1 MREVG
6 VVLKKKDIELYFQKY
21 ITIANKELE
30 KKRINNSLN
39 ALFHASALQHL
50 FNFELQNVM
59 IEEIIKRIATTNFSN
74 MEYNA
79 KKCIILFDSIC
90 SSNIA
95 LSMQYLIS
103 LKDFDYKIIYVLK
116 PFKSITLATELIAYA
131 KAHSY
136 SVEIIEDNSQN
147 GINQIREIVNKY
159 KPEKILLHLANPDVY
174 AAVAFSNIK
183 SAQKYYINHGDEQF
197 WVGTGIADYVLEF
210 RGMGLDATVRHR
222 GIPEERCLVNPYFPI
237 LKSTAFQGFEFAIPN
252 DAFVIFSGG
261 RFVKVYSES
270 GKFLDVVRV
279 ILEKY
284 PNTFFIFAGSGD
296 KTAMLNYIEKHELSA
311 RWKVIGYRSD
321 LLEMMKNVDLYL
333 GTYPQS
339 GALMAQYAAAAGT
352 PIIEMDTNNG
362 GVTEDM
368 LPKLKGWT
376 VTMNSWEAYFK
387 RVDKLITDKDF
398 RENFAEA
405 LKSSLVT
412 EKEFQENLLEILTTQ
427 KSSVNFVR
435 RETNIELRSQRL
447 LEAENGYLHR
457 VPGLM
462 SNKLVLKYYPL
473 TALHN
478 ILNYFRYKVFN

>member
-1 MREVG
+1 M
-6 VVLKKKDIELYFQKY
+6 VLKKKDIELYFQKY

-30 KKRINNSLN
+30 KKRIDNSLN

-50 FNFELQNVM
+50 FNFKLQDSM
-59 IEEIIKRIATTNFSN
+59 IEDIIKRIATTSFSN
-74 MEYNA
+74 MEYNTE
-79 KKCIILFDSIC
+79 KCIVLFDSIC

-103 LKDFDYKIIYVLK
+103 LRDSNYKIIYVLK
-116 PFKSITLATELIAYA
+116 PFKSITFATELIDYA
-131 KAHSY
+131 TEHLY
-136 SVEIIEDNSQN
+136 GVEVIEDNSIK
-147 GINQIREIVNKY
+147 GISQIREIINKY
-159 KPEKILLHLANPDVY
+159 KPEKILLHFANPDVY

-210 RGMGLDATVRHR
+210 RGMGLDTSIRHR
-222 GIPEERCLVNPYFPI
+222 RIPEDRCLVNPYFPI
-237 LKSTAFQGFEFAIPN
+237 LKSTSFQGFEFAIPN

-270 GKFLDVVRV
+270 GKFLEVIRI

-284 PNTFFIFAGSGD
+284 PNAFFIFAGAGD
-296 KTAMLNYIEKHELSA
+296 KKPMLDYIEKHGFSD

-321 LLEMMKNVDLYL
+321 LLEMMKNIDLYL

-352 PIIEMDTNNG
+352 PIVEMDTNNG

-368 LPKLKGWT
+368 LPKLKDWT
-376 VTMNSWEAYFK
+376 VTMNNWEEYFK
-387 RVDKLITDKDF
+387 RVDKLITDRDF

-405 LKSSLVT
+405 LESSLVT

-427 KSSVNFVR
+427 RSSVNYVR

-447 LEAENGYLHR
+447 LEAENRYLHR

-462 SNKLVLKYYPL
+462 SNKLMLRYYPL

>member
-1 MREVG
+1 MREVE
-6 VVLKKKDIELYFQKY
+6 VVLKKKNIEAYFQKY

-30 KKRINNSLN
+30 KKRIDNSLN

-50 FNFELQNVM
+50 FNFELQNV
-59 IEEIIKRIATTNFSN
+59 ITEDIIKRIANASFSN
-74 MEYNA
+74 IEFNA
-79 KKCIILFDSIC
+79 EKSIILFDSIC

-95 LSMQYLIS
+95 LSMQYLMS
-103 LKDFDYKIIYVLK
+103 LKDSDYKIIYVLK
-116 PFKSITLATELIAYA
+116 PFKSITLATELIDYA
-131 KAHSY
+131 KAHLY
-136 SVEIIEDNSQN
+136 SVEIVEDNSLK
-147 GINQIREIVNKY
+147 GINQIRNLISMY

-174 AAVAFSNIK
+174 AAVAFSKID

-197 WVGTGIADYVLEF
+197 WVGTSIADYVLEF
-210 RGMGLDATVRHR
+210 RGMGLATSVEHR

-237 LKSTAFQGFEFAIPN
+237 LKSTVFQGFEFEIPN

-270 GKFLDVVRV
+270 GRFLDVVRR

-284 PNTFFIFAGSGD
+284 PNTFFVFAGSGD
-296 KTAMLNYIEKHELSA
+296 KKPMIDYVKEHSLSA
-311 RWKVIGYRSD
+311 RWKVVGYRSD
-321 LLEMMKNVDLYL
+321 LLDLMKNVDLYL

-352 PIIEMDTNNG
+352 PIVEMNTNNG

-376 VTMNSWEAYFK
+376 VTMNNWEEYFE
-387 RVDKLITDKDF
+387 RIDRLITDKEF
-398 RENFAEA
+398 RENFSEA
-405 LKSSLVT
+405 LKSSLIT
-412 EKEFQENLLEILTTQ
+412 EKEFQENLLRILTTQ
-427 KSSVNFVR
+427 RSSVNYVR
-435 RETNIELRSQRL
+435 RASNIELRSQRL
-447 LEAENGYLHR
+447 LESENRYLHR

-462 SNKLVLKYYPL
+462 SNKLMLRYYPL